1 MPKLGKRHFA
11 YTEKGWAEYRK
22 AKKKKKN
29 KKKSLGSVYQKID
42 RLLGAS
48 K

>member
-1 MPKLGKRHFA
+1 MPKIGKRHFA

-29 KKKSLGSVYQKID
+29 KKKSFGDIYRKMDKMLGS
-42 RLLGAS
+42 S

>member
-1 MPKLGKRHFA
+1 MPKLGKRHFK

-22 AKKKKKN
+22 AKAKKK
-29 KKKSLGSVYQKID
+29 KKKSLGSVYQQID

>member
-22 AKKKKKN
+22 AKKKKK
-29 KKKSLGSVYQKID
+29 KKCTICKMDKMIGSYK
-42 RLLGAS
+42 
-48 K
+48 